1 MPNAA
6 PDRMRWYALGL
17 LAFAYTCQSID
28 RQVIAVVIEPI
39 KREFKV
45 DDLAMGFLGGLAYT
59 ATFALACIPAGWL
72 IDRMKRR
79 VFLAGLLSIWSA
91 LTVLCGFAGGYLS
104 LLVLRMGVGASEAGA
119 QPACISL
126 ISDFFGPRQ
135 RSSVIGYFYLSTAIG
150 ISLSFFVG
158 GMIAAHFGW
167 RAAFFIAGLP
177 GILIAVVIATT
188 LREPRRGNFETEPT
202 ANATLRQVIAHVRA
216 TPAIIHLTLGMT
228 LTSLTVTAMWL
239 WMTSLLI
246 RVHGLGLSHAD
257 TVVALAASTSA
268 FGSVVAGRIADK
280 ISQKSTSR
288 LLFVPIATSLLC
300 VPFGIGLAYA
310 PGLPLAYLC
319 LAGTAF
325 ALGGFLGPCYSMAM
339 VLAPTNMRGV
349 IAAVLQ
355 MSINLLGAG
364 LGPMFLGALS
374 DMFGGS
380 HSLQPALALTMVF
393 NLWAA
398 LHFLLCY
405 RANISNTAPSGGVE
419 MAWGAADHI

>member
-1 MPNAA
+1 M

-17 LAFAYTCQSID
+17 LAVAYTCQSID
-28 RQVIAVVIEPI
+28 RQIIAVVIEPI

-91 LTVLCGFAGGYLS
+91 LTLLCGFAGGYLS

-150 ISLSFFVG
+150 ISISFFAG

-188 LREPRRGNFETEPT
+188 LRECNNAPGDRSREGNTCTHPSDAGHDADIPYGNGDVAVDDLAADPGPWAGTQPRR
-202 ANATLRQVIAHVRA
+202 
-216 TPAIIHLTLGMT
+216 
-228 LTSLTVTAMWL
+228 
-239 WMTSLLI
+239 
-246 RVHGLGLSHAD
+246 
-257 TVVALAASTSA
+257 
-268 FGSVVAGRIADK
+268 
-280 ISQKSTSR
+280 
-288 LLFVPIATSLLC
+288 
-300 VPFGIGLAYA
+300 
-310 PGLPLAYLC
+310 
-319 LAGTAF
+319 
-325 ALGGFLGPCYSMAM
+325 
-339 VLAPTNMRGV
+339 
-349 IAAVLQ
+349 
-355 MSINLLGAG
+355 
-364 LGPMFLGALS
+364 
-374 DMFGGS
+374 
-380 HSLQPALALTMVF
+380 
-393 NLWAA
+393 
-398 LHFLLCY
+398 
-405 RANISNTAPSGGVE
+405 
-419 MAWGAADHI
+419 

>member
-1 MPNAA
+1 M

-28 RQVIAVVIEPI
+28 RQIIAVVIEPI
-39 KREFKV
+39 KQEFKV

-59 ATFALACIPAGWL
+59 STFALACVPAGWL

-79 VFLAGLLSIWSA
+79 VFLASLLTIWSA
-91 LTVLCGFAGGYLS
+91 LTLLCGFAGGYVS
-104 LLVLRMGVGASEAGA
+104 LLALRMGVGASEAGA

-126 ISDFFGPRQ
+126 ISDFFRPRQ
-135 RSSVIGYFYLSTAIG
+135 RSSVIGYFYLSPAIG

-158 GMIAAHFGW
+158 GLIAAHFGW

-188 LREPRRGNFETEPT
+188 LREPLRGNFEPQPATT
-202 ANATLRQVIAHVRA
+202 ATLRQVLTQVRA
-216 TPAIIHLTLGMT
+216 TPALIHLTLGMT

-257 TVVALAASTSA
+257 TIVALAASTSA
-268 FGSVVAGRIADK
+268 LGSVIAGRVADR
-280 ISQKSTSR
+280 ISQKHTSR
-288 LLFVPIATSLLC
+288 LMIVPIATSLIC

-310 PGLPLAYLC
+310 PGLSLACLC
-319 LAGTAF
+319 LGGTAF
-325 ALGGFLGPCYSMAM
+325 ALGGFLGPCYSTAM
-339 VLAPTNMRGV
+339 LLAPSGMRGV
-349 IAAVLQ
+349 IAAALQ

-374 DMFGGS
+374 DLFGGT
-380 HSLQPALALTMVF
+380 HSLQPAMALTMVF

-398 LHFLLCY
+398 LHFFLCY
-405 RANISNTAPSGGVE
+405 RANTPNAASPDKVG
-419 MAWGAADHI
+419 MAWGAADAI